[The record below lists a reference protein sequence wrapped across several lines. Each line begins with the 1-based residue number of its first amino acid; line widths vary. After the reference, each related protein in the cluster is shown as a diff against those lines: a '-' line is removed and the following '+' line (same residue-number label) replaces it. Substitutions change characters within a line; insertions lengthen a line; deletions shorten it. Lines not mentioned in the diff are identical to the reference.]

1 MYSPALSLN
10 FPKTAKIK
18 SMSTHRP
25 TAQPGK
31 RPITV
36 NENTAKNPIIVNT
49 SIPIPVLIFPT

>member
-25 TAQPGK
+25 TAKRGK

-36 NENTAKNPIIVNT
+36 NEEEVNPIIVNT
-49 SIPIPVLIFPT
+49 RIPIPVLIFPT